1 MLVMSPTENDFDLR
15 SRVVNLE
22 QQLTGILPRLVVLE
36 KFQVQSEI
44 ADARKDEQW
53 KHMDN
58 RFNDL
63 EKKISG
69 VSDTLA
75 KVVWLII
82 SALILGVVSFM
93 IKGGFNV
100 A

>member
-1 MLVMSPTENDFDLR
+1 MSPTENDFDLR
-15 SRVVNLE
+15 SRVVSNEHQMTALALRVTNLE
-22 QQLTGILPRLVVLE
+22 QWQRQAEL
-36 KFQVQSEI
+36 

-75 KVVWLII
+75 KVVWLIV
-82 SALILGVVSFM
+82 SALILGVISFM
-93 IKGGFNV
+93 IRGGF
-100 A
+100 ATP

>member
-1 MLVMSPTENDFDLR
+1 MIPNDNDFDLR
-15 SRVVNLE
+15 SRIVGNEHQIAAMALRVTSLE
-22 QQLTGILPRLVVLE
+22 QWQRQAEL
-36 KFQVQSEI
+36 

-69 VSDTLA
+69 VSETLA

-82 SALILGVVSFM
+82 SALILGVISFI
-93 IKGGFNV
+93 IKGGFNTL
-100 A
+100 

>member
-1 MLVMSPTENDFDLR
+1 VLVMIPNDNDFDLR
-15 SRVVNLE
+15 SRVVGNEHQITAMALRVTSLE
-22 QQLTGILPRLVVLE
+22 QWQRQAEL
-36 KFQVQSEI
+36 

-69 VSDTLA
+69 VSETLV

-82 SALILGVVSFM
+82 SALILGVISFI
-93 IKGGFNV
+93 IKGGFNTL
-100 A
+100 

>member
-1 MLVMSPTENDFDLR
+1 MVPNDNDFDLR
-15 SRVVNLE
+15 SRVVGNEHQITAMALRVTSLE
-22 QQLTGILPRLVVLE
+22 QWQRQAEL
-36 KFQVQSEI
+36 

-53 KHMDN
+53 KRMDN

-69 VSDTLA
+69 VSETLA

-82 SALILGVVSFM
+82 SALILGVISFI
-93 IKGGFNV
+93 IKGGFNTL
-100 A
+100 

>member
-1 MLVMSPTENDFDLR
+1 MLVMVPNDNDFDLR
-15 SRVVNLE
+15 SRVVGNEHQITAMALRVTSLE
-22 QQLTGILPRLVVLE
+22 QWQRQAEL
-36 KFQVQSEI
+36 

-53 KHMDN
+53 KRMDN

-69 VSDTLA
+69 VSETLA

-82 SALILGVVSFM
+82 SALILGVISFI
-93 IKGGFNV
+93 IKGGFNTL
-100 A
+100 

>member
-1 MLVMSPTENDFDLR
+1 MTPTDNDFDLR

-22 QQLTGILPRLVVLE
+22 QQLTGMLPRVVVLE

-100 A
+100 P

>member
-1 MLVMSPTENDFDLR
+1 MSPTENDLDLR

-82 SALILGVVSFM
+82 SALILGVISFM
-93 IKGGFNV
+93 IKGGFNMP
-100 A
+100 

>member
-1 MLVMSPTENDFDLR
+1 MSPTENDFDLR

-22 QQLTGILPRLVVLE
+22 QQLTGMLPRVVVLE

-93 IKGGFNV
+93 IKGGFS
-100 A
+100 AP

>member
-1 MLVMSPTENDFDLR
+1 MIPNDNDFDLR
-15 SRVVNLE
+15 SRIVGNEHQITAMALRVTSLE
-22 QQLTGILPRLVVLE
+22 QWQRQAEL
-36 KFQVQSEI
+36 

-69 VSDTLA
+69 VSETLA

-82 SALILGVVSFM
+82 SALILGVISFI
-93 IKGGFNV
+93 IKGGFNTL
-100 A
+100 

>member
-1 MLVMSPTENDFDLR
+1 MTPTDNDFDLR

-22 QQLTGILPRLVVLE
+22 QQLTGMLPRVVVLE

-93 IKGGFNV
+93 IKGGFSV
-100 A
+100 P

>member
-1 MLVMSPTENDFDLR
+1 MSPSENENNFDLR

-22 QQLTGILPRLVVLE
+22 QQLTGLIPRIVVLE

-69 VSDTLA
+69 VSDTLVW
-75 KVVWLII
+75 VVRLII
-82 SALILGVVSFM
+82 GALVLGIIGFM
-93 IKGGFNV
+93 LKGGFNV
-100 A
+100 P

>member
-1 MLVMSPTENDFDLR
+1 VLVMSPTENDFDLR

-93 IKGGFNV
+93 LKGGFNV
-100 A
+100 P

>member
-1 MLVMSPTENDFDLR
+1 MSPTENDFDLR
-15 SRVVNLE
+15 SRVVSNEHHMTAMALRVTSLE
-22 QQLTGILPRLVVLE
+22 QWQRQAEL
-36 KFQVQSEI
+36 

-82 SALILGVVSFM
+82 SALILGVISFM
-93 IKGGFNV
+93 IRGGF
-100 A
+100 AAP

>member
-1 MLVMSPTENDFDLR
+1 M
-15 SRVVNLE
+15 
-22 QQLTGILPRLVVLE
+22 LPRVVVLE

-100 A
+100 P